1 MGSTL
6 SERSS
11 DNLFDFLLNFTF
23 AGSALDGV
31 ECAKREEIDESR
43 TAMARVIFPGFIC
56 IVFRQRQMKD
66 VWSFSLFTHEDA
78 DARQSRP
85 IQMRR

>member
-1 MGSTL
+1 
-6 SERSS
+6 
-11 DNLFDFLLNFTF
+11 
-23 AGSALDGV
+23 
-31 ECAKREEIDESR
+31 
-43 TAMARVIFPGFIC
+43 
-56 IVFRQRQMKD
+56 MKD